1 MARFNPDVLLIHTM
15 LTDGVLHAVKQYR
28 EYLPGLRLVF
38 GLDDLVGAL
47 PEKAFSTAYGAKPCP
62 MRVHVC
68 APCSSILTRW
78 WFPPSRWPMPAAT

>member
-47 PEKAFSTAYGAKPCP
+47 PEKAFSTALAQNHA
-62 MRVHVC
+62 RC
-68 APCSSILTRW
+68 ASTSARHAQA
-78 WFPPSRWPMPAAT
+78 F